1 MWLQFT
7 SSISKYRLELNQ
19 FKGHNELP
27 DEKFSVLLN
36 VIPDQQLQLRNS

>member
-19 FKGHNELP
+19 FKGRNELP

-36 VIPDQQLQLRNS
+36 VIPDQQRQLRNS